1 MKRVRQIVV
10 ALVGL
15 FYVGLLYPLCGEL
28 WHSKW
33 LLEMHDNECEPMF
46 ITFLVGLGVFL
57 LLAVRKPSK
66 YRVVIA
72 FAAFHALAHAT
83 TMLIQS
89 IETSV
94 HKVPRGYDDVILFGV
109 IGIALLLSIPPE
121 ENKIC
126 PVTSLV
132 GNEKSPWRLES
143 RDLSG
148 ESCGGL
154 PDPSAFAVTN
164 LVRFRRPKCP
174 TG

>member
-1 MKRVRQIVV
+1 MKRVRRIII

-15 FYVGLLYPLCGEL
+15 FYVGLLYPLCTEL

-46 ITFLVGLGVFL
+46 ITFLVSLGVFL
-57 LLAVRKPSK
+57 LLAVWKPSN

-72 FAAFHALAHAT
+72 FAAFQALAHSA

-109 IGIALLLSIPPE
+109 IGVALLLSVPPKE
-121 ENKIC
+121 TAKAVVE
-126 PVTSLV
+126 
-132 GNEKSPWRLES
+132 
-143 RDLSG
+143 
-148 ESCGGL
+148 
-154 PDPSAFAVTN
+154 AF
-164 LVRFRRPKCP
+164 
-174 TG
+174 